1 MIQFMKKCIVFIL
14 ALAYL
19 LAGTGILFKQ
29 HFCGGEF
36 VSEELDFRDI
46 APPSLHVLCEQA
58 SGDSDSCCAT
68 HLKLVKKNQDQ
79 KVTTSLEWSFLD
91 LCDFV
96 SNSNL
101 AYPVLSH
108 YSELG
113 VDLLPLQKP
122 PPPSVPIYLTLCTWR
137 I

>member
-1 MIQFMKKCIVFIL
+1 MIRFVKKCIVLIL

-19 LAGTGILFKQ
+19 FAGTGILLKQ

-46 APPSLHVLCEQA
+46 APPSVHALCEQA
-58 SGDSDSCCAT
+58 SDESDSCCAT
-68 HLKLVKKNQDQ
+68 HVQLIKKNQDQ
-79 KVTTSLEWSFLD
+79 KVSASLEWSLLEVCD
-91 LCDFV
+91 LP
-96 SNSNL
+96 SNANI
-101 AYPVLSH
+101 AYPVFSY

-113 VDLLPLQKP
+113 ANLLPLQKP
-122 PPPSVPIYLTLCTWR
+122 PPQSVPIYLTLCTWR